1 MATKTNI
8 TIDQGSDFSTS
19 VNINDA
25 SGDPINL
32 FGYTAI
38 SQIRKSYT
46 SLTAVNFTV
55 SYDNANSGSISLS
68 LSSNAHS
75 MGDILPT
82 SRECVEIASKWFKI
96 RVNSS
101 NRTRICT
108 YNDV

>member
-25 SGDPINL
+25 FGDPINL

-55 SYDNANSGSISLS
+55 SYENANSGSISLS
-68 LSSNAHS
+68 LSANAS
-75 MGDILPT
+75 ANMSAGRYVYDILITDPELVIT
-82 SRECVEIASKWFKI
+82 RVSEGIVTITPRVSR
-96 RVNSS
+96 
-101 NRTRICT
+101 
-108 YNDV
+108 

>member
-68 LSSNAHS
+68 LSSNAS
-75 MGDILPT
+75 ANMAAGRYVYDILLTDPELVIT
-82 SRECVEIASKWFKI
+82 RVSEGIVTITPRVSR
-96 RVNSS
+96 
-101 NRTRICT
+101 
-108 YNDV
+108 